1 MAADGMR
8 SLAETVPW
16 RHLVGFENR
25 LKSEDQIKGRVAED
39 IRVKVR
45 TADQA
50 FTTLRDAIRYTFQ
63 YPEARYKDGV
73 AGDLRR
79 LAESGFKKIKLEN
92 AWEWPEHKGMIS
104 CWRGTAGVPFEVQ
117 FHTLPSYEAWQ
128 LTHPAYER
136 LRNPAT
142 SDAERVELKA
152 FIRKVYGFFGTAP
165 GADAGETLTYYA
177 IVDSLSS
184 QKAPAGVLRRVR
196 HRDGERDEAFG
207 RDLEWRPTF
216 LLYSAERGNLDNEM
230 CQIGAEEA
238 ERIVER
244 VRAQAGGAQ
253 AGGAP
258 ASGAP
263 ASG

>member
-1 MAADGMR
+1 MRFLGAEGGAVTDGMR

-25 LKSEDQIKGRVAED
+25 LKSQDQIKWRIAED
-39 IRVKVR
+39 TRVKGR
-45 TADQA
+45 TVDQA

-63 YPEARYKDGV
+63 YPEGRYKAGV
-73 AGDLRR
+73 ADDLRA
-79 LAESGFKKIKLEN
+79 LAEAGFKKIRVED

-104 CWRGTAGVPFEVQ
+104 CWRGTARVPFEVQ

-136 LRNPAT
+136 LRDPAT

-165 GADAGETLTYYA
+165 GADDGETVAYYA

-184 QKAPAGVLRRVR
+184 RKVPAGVLRRVR
-196 HRDGERDEAFG
+196 HRNGERDEAFG
-207 RDLEWRPTF
+207 HDLKWQPTF
-216 LLYSAERGNLDNEM
+216 LFYSAERGNLDNDM
-230 CQIGAEEA
+230 RRIGAEEA

-244 VRAQAGGAQ
+244 IRAEADGAV
-253 AGGAP
+253 
-258 ASGAP
+258 
-263 ASG
+263 

>member
-1 MAADGMR
+1 VTDGIR

-25 LKSEDQIKGRVAED
+25 LKSEDQIQWRIAEDMRVKGRTV
-39 IRVKVR
+39 
-45 TADQA
+45 DQA
-50 FTTLRDAIRYTFQ
+50 FRILRDAIRYTFQ
-63 YPEARYKDGV
+63 YPEGRYKDGV
-73 AGDLRR
+73 ADDLRR
-79 LAESGFKKIKLEN
+79 LAESGFKKIRLQN

-117 FHTLPSYEAWQ
+117 FHTLPSYEGWQ

-142 SDAERVELKA
+142 SDAERVELRA
-152 FIRKVYGFFGTAP
+152 FIRKVHGFFGTAP
-165 GADAGETLTYYA
+165 DVDAGEPVTYYA

-184 QKAPAGVLRRVR
+184 RKVPAGVLRRVR

-207 RDLEWRPTF
+207 HDMEWQPTF
-216 LLYSAERGNLDNEM
+216 LLYSADRGNLDNDM
-230 CQIGAEEA
+230 CRIGAEEA

-244 VRAQAGGAQ
+244 VRAE

-258 ASGAP
+258 ASR
-263 ASG
+263 

>member
-1 MAADGMR
+1 MTDGMR
-8 SLAETVPW
+8 SLAEAVPW

-25 LKSEDQIKGRVAED
+25 LKSEDQIKWRIAED
-39 IRVKVR
+39 IRVKGR
-45 TADQA
+45 TVDQA

-63 YPEARYKDGV
+63 YPEGRYEDGV
-73 AGDLRR
+73 AGDLRKM
-79 LAESGFKKIKLEN
+79 AESGFRKVRVEN
-92 AWEWPEHKGMIS
+92 AWKWPEHKGMIS
-104 CWRGTAGVPFEVQ
+104 CWRGTAGAVFEVQ

-136 LRNPAT
+136 LRDPAT

-152 FIRKVYGFFGTAP
+152 FIRKVYGFFGPAP
-165 GADAGETLTYYA
+165 DAGAAAQAVTYYA

-184 QKAPAGVLRRVR
+184 RKTPAGVLRRVR

-216 LLYSAERGNLDNEM
+216 LLYSAERGNLDNDLRR
-230 CQIGAEEA
+230 IGAEEA

-244 VRAQAGGAQ
+244 VRAEAGGA
-253 AGGAP
+253 A
-258 ASGAP
+258 ASG
-263 ASG
+263 